1 LLVSVGI
8 VDATPGAGGSIMIKG
23 TLIAESVRVGTTL
36 ADVSLTVR
44 QVRRYDVG
52 DVPAYQPKVWT
63 ALEFDAADGDAEAL
77 ARAFADVM
85 AEPGWY
91 VNFSSATE
99 TFVVYHGRVFRYP
112 RGDAEGRAA
121 AQAYGREAGVPESQL
136 DWTD

>member
-1 LLVSVGI
+1 
-8 VDATPGAGGSIMIKG
+8 MIRG
-23 TLIAESVRVGTTL
+23 TLIAESVQVGATL
-36 ADVSLTVR
+36 ADVSLTLR
-44 QVRRYDVG
+44 QVSRHDVG
-52 DVPAYQPKVWT
+52 DVPDYQPKVWT
-63 ALEFDAADGDAEAL
+63 LLEFDAADADADAL
-77 ARAFADVM
+77 ATAFADVM

-91 VNFSSATE
+91 VSFCSASE